1 MLEFDEALPQD
12 FTFIG
17 QWGVTADRELKDI
30 FWMRSRHY
38 DAQLGRFLSFD
49 PLGTSAFNIY
59 YKTFDFQQV
68 LKFKIQWKYFYRRL
82 SQMVNRNM
90 STVLCLCQ
98 NWFSCETIH
107 MKMVFICTFIFMQ
120 IKLIFIYCKCF
131 A

>member
-17 QWGVTADRELKDI
+17 QWGVTADRELRGI

-49 PLGTSAFNIY
+49 PLGKRAFNKCY
-59 YKTFDFQQV
+59 EPLNFQKKCLNSNFNGHQ
-68 LKFKIQWKYFYRRL
+68 L
-82 SQMVNRNM
+82 SKMVNGNK

-98 NWFSCETIH
+98 NGFH
-107 MKMVFICTFIFMQ
+107 AKPFI
-120 IKLIFIYCKCF
+120 
-131 A
+131 